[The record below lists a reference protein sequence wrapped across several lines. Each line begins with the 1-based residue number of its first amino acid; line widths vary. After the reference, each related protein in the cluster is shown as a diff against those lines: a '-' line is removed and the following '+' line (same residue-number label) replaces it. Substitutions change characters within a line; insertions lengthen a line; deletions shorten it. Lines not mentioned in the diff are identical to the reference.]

1 MRTFSGGR
9 LTRVIAQALTLTF
22 LWSVALL
29 NVPLLPAKAQISM
42 RTAATQSVAVL
53 PFDNRSQFALGT
65 LGEEASQAVSVE
77 LRERLLLDVLPSSEV
92 AMVMRDLGSV
102 PPLNDPELIRLCS
115 ELEVTMVVTGEVR
128 RAEVTQTRSGRRGEV
143 TLAVRLF
150 DRVAEDAVNGA
161 LVEAYS
167 PYLAD
172 ADDATLV
179 RKALEQ
185 AAFETI
191 REMRTRPSV
200 TATVLWNRDDVVYLS
215 AGSRAGLQEGMQMAV
230 IRGGQRIGL
239 VEITSAERV
248 GSYGRLVSGPQLQSG
263 TQLRAIYRLP
273 TRVGVPPPGK
283 VARKKKG
290 LETML
295 IGAAGLLGLAN
306 LGSAARLLGEGNI
319 AAPGFVASDLADEL
333 ELIWLPAAVLLTWG
347 QYDEPTERSRLIGY
361 EIWSDQVGLVEVI
374 STQLDPRYFIDW
386 FIGYPTTYRTA
397 SFTIDSVTGALAV
410 ASAYPTTTDPDSVVT
425 EIVWGEGS
433 TTIDYTWW
441 PFGPVWGMPN
451 QYSIKPV
458 LAVQD
463 IDGVW
468 TLTRA
473 TEMSTT
479 PNRVVPLLPPMTSGV
494 YIHGMTATFDFY
506 TPMGATDAIIQIA
519 RDPYD
524 DFQVGRVYSNT
535 ISGTWTDMDPY
546 TLAHIDVDLNQV
558 LALPGSG
565 DYYWY
570 RFGSRNRHDT
580 TYPRPFSVTD
590 PDPNNDAN
598 DMNWVWS
605 DVQRITLWSAAGREA
620 AVHREREA
628 LARSK
633 LSRTRLLSRH
643 RGDREVHTQ

>member
-22 LWSVALL
+22 LWSAVLL
-29 NVPLLPAKAQISM
+29 NLPVLPAKAQISM
-42 RTAATQSVAVL
+42 RTAATQSVAVV
-53 PFDNRSQFALGT
+53 PFNNRSQFALGT

-92 AMVMRDLGSV
+92 EMVMRDLGSV

-115 ELEVTMVVTGEVR
+115 ELEVAMVVTGEVR

-161 LVEAYS
+161 LVEAFS

-191 REMRTRPSV
+191 REMRTRPSI
-200 TATVLWNRDDVVYLS
+200 TATVLWNRDDVVYVS
-215 AGSRAGLQEGMQMAV
+215 VGSRAGLQPGMQMAV

-273 TRVGVPPPGK
+273 TRVGAPPPEK

-290 LETML
+290 LETILM
-295 IGAAGLLGLAN
+295 GAAGLLGLAN

-319 AAPGFVASDLADEL
+319 AAPAFVACDLANEL
-333 ELIWLPAAVLLTWG
+333 ESGTLPAAVLLTWG
-347 QYDEPTERSRLIGY
+347 QYAEPTEKTRLIGH
-361 EIWSDQVGLVEVI
+361 EIWSDKAGLVEVV
-374 STQLDPRYFIDW
+374 STQLDPLYFIHYVT
-386 FIGYPTTYRTA
+386 GYPDAYRVA
-397 SFTIDSVTGALAV
+397 AFTIDSATGAVGV
-410 ASAYPTTTDPDSVVT
+410 ASTWETTDDPESVDIG
-425 EIVWGEGS
+425 IVWGEGS
-433 TTIDYTWW
+433 TTIEYTWW
-441 PFGPVWGMPN
+441 PFGPVWGTPN
-451 QYSIKPV
+451 DYYIKPV

-463 IDGVW
+463 VDGLW

-473 TEMSTT
+473 TELSSTA
-479 PNRVVPLLPPMTSGV
+479 NRVMPLLPPMTSGV

-506 TPMGATDAIIQIA
+506 TPMGADEAIIQIA

-524 DFQVGRVYSNT
+524 EFQVGRIYSKA
-535 ISGTWTDMDPY
+535 ISGTWTDVDPY
-546 TLAHIDVDLNQV
+546 ALAHIDVDLNQV
-558 LALPGSG
+558 LILPGSG

-570 RFGSRNRHDT
+570 RIGSRNRHDT
-580 TYPRPFSVTD
+580 TLPRPY
-590 PDPNNDAN
+590 PDDVNDRG
-598 DMNWVWS
+598 WVWS
-605 DVQRITLWSAAGREA
+605 DVQRITLWSAAGREMA
-620 AVHREREA
+620 IHREREA

-633 LSRTRLLSRH
+633 LGRTRLLTRH
-643 RGDREVHTQ
+643 RGDRDVHTQ